1 MVNSKLN
8 PVINYVENKGLDPE
22 DMEFDAQPW
31 EVTMLD
37 EDITIALGN
46 PKYQHVKKNV
56 IYYPIYLI
64 KNNKVDTQIG
74 VYEIISDQ
82 LASLLDEDGDLDI
95 DSLEPLLFSFVNK
108 GLLYTET
115 GHDIAVDDDED
126 DDEDDEDDDILEPD
140 ENDDDEDDED
150 GLDVVGSIDEDK
162 SKTIVIDKSVIPMP
176 ELSSQTKADAMKERE
191 RVTGNRPWVAK
202 FMGNQNYEIQEV
214 GGGGDCLFHVVRH
227 ALGTVGKRTSV
238 SKLRSLLSKEATQPV
253 FDSYKA
259 IFDSIKPSIAEN
271 KKIKKALVAE
281 NKKLKDLLKN
291 TNDRAKQIEIVD
303 RAKELK
309 NEYSRIKKEDQAS
322 TSMYN
327 EYKFM
332 EGVTNLQAFKDV
344 IKTCKFW
351 AETWSISTLERSLNI
366 KLILLSKQHYA
377 HGDMANV
384 LQCGQLND
392 EILQQQGIF
401 EPDHYIIANYT
412 GQHYQCVQY
421 KGRSI
426 FTFKEIPYDLK
437 LKICDRCMEGND
449 QAGPYQIIPDFK
461 DFCNEIGGKSID
473 DDDDDVDD
481 DSSPSKSPEE
491 DNMQGELFDDNI
503 VFQFYSRSSDVPPGK
518 GSGEK
523 IPRDKMDEFKNLAQI
538 DNWRKMLSNFAIASF
553 ECDGKE
559 WLTVEHF
566 YQASKFKNT
575 NSENGFYDQF
585 SLDSQSEISKS
596 PGMAK
601 CAGGKTGKCKGKQV
615 RSKNIVM
622 DVDFMGNRRDE
633 TMEKAMYCKFTQ
645 NPEFKTMLLATNN
658 AKLVHFVRASPVDV
672 FYDLMKVRK
681 RIREES

>member
-8 PVINYVENKGLDPE
+8 PEINYLENRGLDPE
-22 DMEFDAQPW
+22 DLEFDAQPW
-31 EVTMLD
+31 EVNMLG

-46 PKYQHVKKNV
+46 PKYKYVKQNI

-64 KNNKVDTQIG
+64 KNDQVDTQIG

-82 LASLLDEDGDLDI
+82 LPSLLDEDGDLDI

-115 GHDIAVDDDED
+115 EDDIPPEEEEQEQED
-126 DDEDDEDDDILEPD
+126 DDDDADADDDD
-140 ENDDDEDDED
+140 ADDDD
-150 GLDVVGSIDEDK
+150 GELDVIGSVDEDK
-162 SKTIVIDKSVIPMP
+162 SKTIVIDESVVPMP
-176 ELSSQTKADAMKERE
+176 ELSSQTEEDAKKERE
-191 RVTGNRPWVAK
+191 KVTGNRPWVAK
-202 FMGNQNYEIQEV
+202 FMDNQNYEIQEV

-238 SKLRSLLSKEATQPV
+238 SKLRSLLSKEANEDIFQ
-253 FDSYKA
+253 SYKT
-259 IFDSIKPSIAEN
+259 IFDSLKPSLQGN
-271 KKIKKALVAE
+271 KQRKKLLVVE
-281 NKKLKDLLKN
+281 NKKLKEELKN
-291 TNDRAKQIEIVD
+291 TNDRSKQLEIID

-309 NEYSRIKKEDQAS
+309 AEYTLIKKEDKVT

-327 EYKFM
+327 EYRFM
-332 EGVTNLQAFKDV
+332 EGVTNLQGFKDV

-351 AETWSISTLERSLNI
+351 AETWSISTLERALNI
-366 KLILLSKQHYA
+366 KLILLSKQHYT
-377 HGDMANV
+377 HGDLANV
-384 LQCGQLND
+384 VQCGQLND
-392 EILQQQGIF
+392 AILQQLGIF

-412 GQHYQCVQY
+412 GGHYQCVQY

-426 FTFKEIPYDLK
+426 FKFKEIPYDLK
-437 LKICDRCMEGND
+437 LKICDRCMEGAE
-449 QAGPYQIIPDFK
+449 QGGPYQIIPDFQQ
-461 DFCNEIGGKSID
+461 FCNEVGGKSPN

-481 DSSPSKSPEE
+481 DSSPSKTPDAS
-491 DNMQGELFDDNI
+491 DNLQGDLFDDNI
-503 VFQFYSRSSDVPPGK
+503 VLQFYSRSSDAVPGK

-523 IPRDKMDEFKNLAQI
+523 MPISKQDEFKELAQI
-538 DNWRKMLSNFAIASF
+538 DNWRKMLSNFAIARF

-566 YQASKFKNT
+566 YQGSKFKNT

-585 SLDSQSEISKS
+585 SLDSQSEISKN

-601 CAGGKTGKCKGKQV
+601 CAGGKTGKCKGKIV
-615 RSKNIVM
+615 RPKNVVM
-622 DVDFMGNRRDE
+622 DVDFMGDRRDE

-645 NPEFKTMLLATNN
+645 NPEFKTMLLATKN

-672 FYDLMKVRK
+672 FYDLMRVRK
-681 RIREES
+681 RIREEA